1 MGYQKLQVS
10 KALVVVPAD
19 ADILIDGQ
27 TYQPCVLYVGTGGNL
42 DVVTEA
48 GDAVTFKNVP
58 SGMFMPVSIRRVLPS
73 GSAADI
79 LALW

>member
-10 KALVVVPAD
+10 RALVVVPAD

-27 TYQPCVLYVGTGGNL
+27 TYQPCVLYVGTGGDL
-42 DVVTEA
+42 EVVTEA
-48 GDAVTFKNVP
+48 GDTVTFKNL
-58 SGMFMPVSIRRVLPS
+58 SNGTFLPVSIRRVLP
-73 GSAADI
+73 GSSADNI